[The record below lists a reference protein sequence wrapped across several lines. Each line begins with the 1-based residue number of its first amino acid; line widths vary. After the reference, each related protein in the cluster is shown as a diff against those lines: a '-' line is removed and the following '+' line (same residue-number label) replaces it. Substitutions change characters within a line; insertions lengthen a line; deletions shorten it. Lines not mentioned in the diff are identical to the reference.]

1 MLFSIGEPTSYAL
14 PRASRDHDVVQIEC
28 CPNNRF
34 VAVLTSSV
42 VYVFSA
48 GLVSRRRTD
57 RSSERS
63 SSHRCLASFFRIFAQ
78 HRALL
83 GQSVVVDESEILWR
97 VMWNTTSSRVA
108 VLVRLQTSAIR
119 LLRLTAERQTLSDT
133 ILFYDIESNGGE
145 C

>member
-1 MLFSIGEPTSYAL
+1 MPCLF
-14 PRASRDHDVVQIEC
+14 
-28 CPNNRF
+28 
-34 VAVLTSSV
+34 
-42 VYVFSA
+42 
-48 GLVSRRRTD
+48 
-57 RSSERS
+57 
-63 SSHRCLASFFRIFAQ
+63 FFRIFAQ

-108 VLVRLQTSAIR
+108 VLVRLQTPAIR